1 MKKETIK
8 TIINTICT
16 ILSAIAAA
24 ICSSCTVTDHGDK
37 VLSMVSSLPL

>member
-1 MKKETIK
+1 MFVTKLLISVMKVNKETIK

-24 ICSSCTVTDHGDK
+24 IAQS
-37 VLSMVSSLPL
+37 

>member
-1 MKKETIK
+1 MNRETFK

-24 ICSSCTVTDHGDK
+24 IASVSCLNIH
-37 VLSMVSSLPL
+37 